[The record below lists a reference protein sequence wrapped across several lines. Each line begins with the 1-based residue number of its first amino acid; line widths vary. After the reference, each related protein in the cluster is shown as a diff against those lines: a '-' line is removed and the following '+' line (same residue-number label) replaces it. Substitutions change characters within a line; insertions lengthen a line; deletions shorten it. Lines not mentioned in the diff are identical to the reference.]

1 MSSNTRTTLTF
12 FNLPVSVR
20 EKIYRYALVRKLVFI
35 RPFVSMAY
43 FQDSS
48 RKFHTDGPIL
58 SLLSTS
64 KQIYKEA
71 MPIYLTENI
80 FSIVHS
86 DMLTAARLEYPRV
99 FENLKLIRR
108 LELIFDSRDYVYLR
122 QFILDN
128 LPNLRAEIEFTAPDS
143 KHKRAALERLD
154 EMCSDFDVDGIH
166 DASQSPRHA
175 SVDED
180 QETHDRHIE
189 NMKDYLWGRTLTF
202 VRQTFR
208 LTHLYV
214 DVRACT
220 CVNGCCRLADE
231 VMSWGWFYVWVH
243 GLPDEIQVRG
253 ASKQEMDVIA
263 STFDGQ
269 LFHEGL
275 EKEEIYDLERAED
288 AHGFKQYNAL
298 LKSVRQ
304 GIIERNL

>member
-1 MSSNTRTTLTF
+1 
-12 FNLPVSVR
+12 
-20 EKIYRYALVRKLVFI
+20 
-35 RPFVSMAY
+35 MAY
-43 FQDSS
+43 FQDAN
-48 RKFHTDGPIL
+48 RKFETNRPIF

-64 KQIYKEA
+64 KQIYNEA
-71 MPIYLTENI
+71 MPIYLSENV

-86 DMLTAARLEYPRV
+86 DILTAARLEYPRV

-122 QFILDN
+122 QFVLDN
-128 LPNLRAEIEFTAPDS
+128 LPNLRAEIDFTAPES
-143 KHKRAALERLD
+143 EHKRAALERLD

-166 DASQSPRHA
+166 DGTQSPGPA
-175 SVDED
+175 SSEN

-189 NMKDYLWGRTLTF
+189 NMKEYLWGRTLTF

-220 CVNGCCRLADE
+220 CMNGCCRLADE

-243 GLPDEIQVRG
+243 GMPDEVQVRG
-253 ASKQEMDVIA
+253 ASKQEMDAIA
-263 STFDGQ
+263 ATFDSQ
-269 LFHEGL
+269 LCHEGL
-275 EKEEIYDLERAED
+275 EKEEVYDLERAED

-298 LKSVRQ
+298 LKGVRQ
-304 GIIERNL
+304 GIIERNE